1 MQGVNLLPW
10 REAAYQRLL
19 VGFLIKLVGMLLVA
33 LSVYVALF
41 FWQGQQRE
49 HLEAQHQ
56 QLEQQKSRLTL
67 ARHQVSQLKSTMQN
81 LTTLQ
86 AISSQN
92 TAQLLS
98 LLPQLPFQQ
107 GELEG
112 LHFEAD
118 NLQLNGFCMTQS
130 EFEGLN
136 EFLTANFD
144 QVTLS
149 QFKPEKGHLFFQF
162 DIRLKEKGANQ

>member
-1 MQGVNLLPW
+1 MMGVNLLPW

-19 VGFLIKLVGMLLVA
+19 VGFLIKLGAMLLVA
-33 LSVYVALF
+33 LSLFALLS

-49 HLEAQHQ
+49 NLIVQQQ
-56 QLEQQKSRLTL
+56 QLEQLKSRLTL
-67 ARHQVSQLKSTMQN
+67 ARHQVSQLQSTMQN
-81 LTTLQ
+81 FTTLQ
-86 AISSQN
+86 AISPQN

-112 LHFEAD
+112 LIFEAE
-118 NLQLNGFCMTQS
+118 NLQLNGFSMTQS
-130 EFEGLN
+130 EFEALH
-136 EFLTANFD
+136 EFLTAHFA

-149 QFKPEKGHLFFQF
+149 QFKPEKGQLFFQF
-162 DIRLKEKGANQ
+162 DIPLNEKGANQ